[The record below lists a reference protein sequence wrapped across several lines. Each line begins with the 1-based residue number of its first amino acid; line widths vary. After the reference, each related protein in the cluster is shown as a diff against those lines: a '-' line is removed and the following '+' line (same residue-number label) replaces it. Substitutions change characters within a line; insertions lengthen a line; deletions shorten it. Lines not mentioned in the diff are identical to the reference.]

1 MVNEYFDLVTYG
13 GTLYYYIFELA
24 NFSALA
30 FLLLIF
36 YKLDFININSLIVWF
51 GLFFSP
57 LLFNYFLFSPSLF
70 GDQFQYASEAMS
82 LRISGEAS
90 SNTGSFLGLES
101 TSSVTL
107 AAKIL
112 GLIPLPNLMT
122 VTSLAFANK
131 VILFAI
137 FLWFKR
143 FFQNENEVLL
153 YFLVPSLILYSSLA
167 IRDTLIMAITII
179 FIINLIRGKFILP
192 ILLLYP
198 LLTLKIQMFA
208 ILSLYM
214 LAHFIFQAHKSKYF
228 FSFFICI
235 FLIMGLI
242 YEDTILSILNIY
254 RIAFIAEDFVAV
266 DGSISYQAW
275 NLFGA
280 ENIDSLKVS
289 SIFEAAFLAIL
300 NLPALLLIPMP
311 WNWSNIFY
319 PIQSL
324 ESCLLIYI
332 YIKLSVDNM
341 MYKNYEYIL
350 LTFILVLGLS
360 VYALIMANE
369 GTFVRYR
376 FTLYYPFLLAVFYIS
391 RQSKDSVDSNNNKKS
406 IY

>member
-36 YKLDFININSLIVWF
+36 YKLDLININSLIVWF

-70 GDQFQYASEAMS
+70 GDQFQYAGEAMS
-82 LRISGEAS
+82 LKTSGEAI
-90 SNTGSFLGLES
+90 SNTGSLVGIDS
-101 TSSVTL
+101 ISSVTL

-112 GLIPLPNLMT
+112 GLVPLPNLMT

-131 VILFAI
+131 VILFAT
-137 FLWFKR
+137 FFWFKR
-143 FFQNENEVLL
+143 FFQNDNEVLL
-153 YFLVPSLILYSSLA
+153 YFIVPSLILYSSLA
-167 IRDTLIMAITII
+167 IRDTLIMAISII

-198 LLTLKIQMFA
+198 LFTLKIQMFA
-208 ILSLYM
+208 ILGLYM
-214 LAHFIFQAHKSKYF
+214 AGHLIFQAHKSKHL

-235 FLIMGLI
+235 FVITGFI
-242 YEDTILSILNIY
+242 FEDTILSILNIY
-254 RIAFIAEDFVAV
+254 RIAFIAEDFVAF
-266 DGSISYQAW
+266 DGTISYQAW
-275 NLFGA
+275 NLYGA
-280 ENIDSLKVS
+280 ENIDSMKVS
-289 SIFEAAFLAIL
+289 SILEAAYLAIL
-300 NLPALLLIPMP
+300 NLPVLLLIPMP

-324 ESCLLIYI
+324 ESCLLIYL
-332 YIKLSVDNM
+332 YIKLSIDNK

-350 LTFILVLGLS
+350 LTFMLILGLS

-376 FTLYYPFLLAVFYIS
+376 FTLYYPFLLALLYIC
-391 RQSKDSVDSNNNKKS
+391 RQSKDSVDSPNNKKLIS
-406 IY
+406 